1 MEDLVT
7 DHNNLSEA
15 LSRPVEQC
23 RSCGGAYLEVVLD
36 LGSTPLA
43 NALPTDPSTP
53 EPTYPLAVA
62 ICRDCALVQ
71 TTYWISGEVIFGGE
85 YPYYSSYSTD
95 YLRHARDHALDL
107 IETRGLGPESLVV
120 EIASN
125 DGYLLRNFVER
136 GVPVLGI
143 DPARG
148 PAEKARG
155 IGVPTLEEYFGPE
168 LARRLGAGRRMAD
181 VVLGNNVLA
190 HVDDPNQLAAGVAIL
205 LESEGVAI
213 FEVPYLVDLVERCA
227 FDTIYHEHNCYFSLR
242 ALQNLFE
249 RHGLRVVDIERLEV
263 HGGSLRVSVAREG
276 EEQAAVAELRSLEER
291 LGVEKTDFYR
301 HFAQRVASVT
311 RGLRDLLTSSRDRG
325 ERIAAYGAAAKG
337 ATLANTS
344 GIGRDLVD
352 YVVDRNPAKQGR
364 FLPGVHIP
372 IVPLQRLRQDPPD
385 LLLIFAW
392 NLLPEIRAQLK
403 DFPGRFLVPIPEPR
417 IL

>member
-1 MEDLVT
+1 VT
-7 DHNNLSEA
+7 GHSEPGTVQ
-15 LSRPVEQC
+15 SRPVEQC
-23 RSCGGAYLEVVLD
+23 RCCGGSHLEVVLD
-36 LGSTPLA
+36 LGCTPLA
-43 NALPTDPSTP
+43 NALPSDLSIP

-71 TTYWISGEVIFGGE
+71 TTYWVSGEVIFGGD
-85 YPYYSSYSTD
+85 YPYFSSYSTD
-95 YLRHARDHALDL
+95 YLRHARDHALEL
-107 IETRGLGPESLVV
+107 IEERRLGPESLVV

-148 PAEKARG
+148 PAETARG
-155 IGVPTLEEYFGPE
+155 IGVPTLEEYFGSE
-168 LARRLGAGRRMAD
+168 LARGLRAEGRRAD

-205 LESEGVAI
+205 LADEGVAI

-249 RHGLRVVDIERLEV
+249 RHELHVVDVRRLEV
-263 HGGSLRVSVAREG
+263 HGGSLRVSVARKG
-276 EEQAAVAELRSLEER
+276 EEKAAVAELRSLEDR
-291 LGVEKTDFYR
+291 LGVATTDFYR
-301 HFAQRVASVT
+301 QFAQRVEAVT
-311 RGLRDLLTSSRDRG
+311 SGLRDLLTRLRDRG
-325 ERIAAYGAAAKG
+325 ERVAAYGAAAKG
-337 ATLANTS
+337 ATLANAS
-344 GIGRDLVD
+344 GIGPDLVA

-364 FLPGVHIP
+364 FLPGVRIP
-372 IVPLQRLRQDPPD
+372 IVPPERLEEDPPD
-385 LLLIFAW
+385 LLLIFVW
-392 NLLPEIRAQLK
+392 NLLPEIRAQLG